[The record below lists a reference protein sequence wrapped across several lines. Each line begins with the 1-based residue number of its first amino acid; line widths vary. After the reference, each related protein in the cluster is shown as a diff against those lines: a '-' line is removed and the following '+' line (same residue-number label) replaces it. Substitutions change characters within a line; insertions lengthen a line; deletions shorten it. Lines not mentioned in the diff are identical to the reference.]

1 MSKAALSSSGEEECD
16 DECMDNSARATAPP
30 PRQQK
35 KPMSILFGKKKKSD
49 MEQNSDRH
57 VEMSASA
64 LPARGSSSSSLMA
77 LIGLQ
82 KASGAF
88 TWGEPLEKVL
98 EMKKEEA
105 LARKPE
111 GTSEEAW
118 LTALAVAHIEG
129 TEEQEEDLWSLVV
142 EKARRF
148 VERIIVKEE
157 ERKRMWEA
165 VKKLFAEVFS
175 LSQLHA

>member
-1 MSKAALSSSGEEECD
+1 MRKAALSSSDEEECD
-16 DECMDNSARATAPP
+16 DECMDTSARAPAPP

-35 KPMSILFGKKKKSD
+35 KPMSIILFGRKKESG
-49 MEQNSDRH
+49 MAQNSDRH
-57 VEMSASA
+57 VEMSAPA
-64 LPARGSSSSSLMA
+64 LPARGSSCSSLMA

-82 KASGAF
+82 RASGAF

-98 EMKKEEA
+98 KMNKEEA

-111 GTSEEAW
+111 GMSEEAW

-142 EKARRF
+142 DKARRF

-165 VKKLFAEVFS
+165 VKKLFAEVKY
-175 LSQLHA
+175 